1 MCIIVVKPEG
11 TLLGYKQLL
20 HMWSENPHG
29 AGFMYA
35 HENKLVVVKGLMK
48 FKDLF
53 HAIREHGML
62 RKMVIHFRWKT
73 HGAAS
78 PEMTHPFWLVDDKL
92 AMVHNGVIGAV
103 TNETTNTESDTA
115 VFAKKLKEG
124 YSDVL
129 VAVQHPFHRQLIEK
143 YIGHGNKLVFMDS
156 TGETHII
163 NETAG
168 TWKDEV
174 WYSNNGFEK
183 KKIRVTSMKDLV
195 AEAFWQ
201 RSKEFVAQEKNSKKE
216 KRREK
221 SKSEGKQQSL
231 IGTRLSSKEW
241 WEYEDEKTGD
251 FVKVPERH

>member
-11 TLLGYKQLL
+11 TLLSHKQLL

-29 AGFMYA
+29 AGFMYSQD
-35 HENKLVVVKGLMK
+35 NKLVVVKGLMK

-73 HGAAS
+73 HGSAS
-78 PEMTHPFWLVDDKL
+78 PEMTHPFWLTDDNL

-115 VFAKKLKEG
+115 VFARKLREG
-124 YSDVL
+124 YADIL
-129 VAVQHPFHRQLIEK
+129 VAVRHPFHRQLIER
-143 YIGHGNKLVFMDS
+143 YIGFGNKLVFMDN
-156 TGETHII
+156 TGETYII
-163 NETAG
+163 NESAG

-174 WYSNNGFEK
+174 WYSNDGFEK
-183 KKIRVTSMKDLV
+183 QKIRYTSIHDLFNKTLKV
-195 AEAFWQ
+195 ANEQ
-201 RSKEFVAQEKNSKKE
+201 SGQEKKTKKE
-216 KRREK
+216 ARRKEK
-221 SKSEGKQQSL
+221 SNSDKQQPL
-231 IGTRLSSKEW
+231 IGTRLASKEW
-241 WEYEDEKTGD
+241 WEYFDEETQD